1 MDKLSAEG
9 SETRLV
15 RIEGIAPRGHSRR
28 VWDREVSGDHSPHL
42 RGKKSHFNRLAKYTL
57 HHVPE
62 PSSRC
67 ASAMVRDS
75 ILIQLHTLLCTVY
88 SRFEAGLK

>member
-1 MDKLSAEG
+1 MDRLSAEG

-15 RIEGIAPRGHSRR
+15 KVEGTAPRGPSRR
-28 VWDREVSGDHSPHL
+28 VWDREVSGDSPQL

-57 HHVPE
+57 RHVPDS
-62 PSSRC
+62 SSRC

-75 ILIQLHTLLCTVY
+75 SFKILFLIVLLNT
-88 SRFEAGLK
+88 